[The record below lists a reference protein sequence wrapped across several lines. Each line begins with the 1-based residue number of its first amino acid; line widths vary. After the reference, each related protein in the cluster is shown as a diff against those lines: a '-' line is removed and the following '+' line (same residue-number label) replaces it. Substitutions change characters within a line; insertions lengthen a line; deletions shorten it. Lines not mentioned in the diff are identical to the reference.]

1 MIHKEDINL
10 TFPDQPDIIP
20 MDDKSHYLLRGDY
33 SYIWRYNKSTFK
45 ITVVNGFYYDGTS
58 VPRLLWSLIDIYP
71 DGIHRPASLIHDY
84 IYKHKGILKNN
95 IHDSIDNTTRFIVIG
110 NHNIA
115 ASGSD
120 KTSILISIDNK
131 AGSLNELLSPLS
143 KNKISM
149 SKIESIP
156 TRINNWEYM
165 FLLDID
171 GHVDD
176 KVVGQV
182 LKEIQKK
189 TSFYK
194 NLGSYPKSI

>member
-1 MIHKEDINL
+1 MINL
-10 TFPDQPDIIP
+10 IFI
-20 MDDKSHYLLRGDY
+20 
-33 SYIWRYNKSTFK
+33 
-45 ITVVNGFYYDGTS
+45 
-58 VPRLLWSLIDIYP
+58 LIC
-71 DGIHRPASLIHDY
+71 
-84 IYKHKGILKNN
+84 KILKNN

-176 KVVGQV
+176 KIVGQV

>member
-1 MIHKEDINL
+1 MNEIKKVYAHEQ
-10 TFPDQPDIIP
+10 TFLQCNQWLNKNMPNIERIFTSSNSAAVQKII
-20 MDDKSHYLLRGDY
+20 KLKNSAA
-33 SYIWRYNKSTFK
+33 I
-45 ITVVNGFYYDGTS
+45 
-58 VPRLLWSLIDIYP
+58 
-71 DGIHRPASLIHDY
+71 ASKNCGPV
-84 IYKHKGILKNN
+84 YKVGILKNN

-115 ASGSD
+115 ASGLD

-131 AGSLNELLSPLS
+131 AGSLNELLLPLS

-176 KVVGQV
+176 KIVGQA

>member
-1 MIHKEDINL
+1 MSRPRTHAALRVRAGVWGLKKNEIKKIYAHEQ
-10 TFPDQPDIIP
+10 TFLQCNQWLNKNMPNIQRIFISSNSAAVQKIVKLKNSAAIAS
-20 MDDKSHYLLRGDY
+20 KSCG
-33 SYIWRYNKSTFK
+33 
-45 ITVVNGFYYDGTS
+45 S
-58 VPRLLWSLIDIYP
+58 VYEV
-71 DGIHRPASLIHDY
+71 
-84 IYKHKGILKNN
+84 GILKNN
-95 IHDSIDNTTRFIVIG
+95 IHDSIDNTTRFIVVG
-110 NHNIA
+110 NYNIA
-115 ASGSD
+115 ASGFD
-120 KTSILISIDNK
+120 KTSILISVDNK
-131 AGSLNELLSPLS
+131 AGSLNELLLPLS

-171 GHVDD
+171 GHVND
-176 KVVGQV
+176 KIVGQA

>member
-95 IHDSIDNTTRFIVIG
+95 IQTRFG
-110 NHNIA
+110 NSRWEPEERNWNRRDADRLFCRMLRELGVSKVKRRMMYIA
-115 ASGSD
+115 V
-120 KTSILISIDNK
+120 
-131 AGSLNELLSPLS
+131 
-143 KNKISM
+143 
-149 SKIESIP
+149 
-156 TRINNWEYM
+156 RM
-165 FLLDID
+165 F
-171 GHVDD
+171 GYFWWV
-176 KVVGQV
+176 
-182 LKEIQKK
+182 
-189 TSFYK
+189 S
-194 NLGSYPKSI
+194 